1 MQKVLLLLSVTAL
14 VACGG
19 DAPVA
24 DRTDAP
30 ATAQAQSDAY
40 FGIPASRV
48 KRLYVQCSICH
59 GEHGDVSRG
68 GAKLL
73 KESTLSFEERV
84 GIITYGKGTMP
95 PNKDRLEANEIKAMA
110 KYIETFRE

>member
-1 MQKVLLLLSVTAL
+1 MQKFVWLFCVVVL

-19 DAPVA
+19 DAPA
-24 DRTDAP
+24 PAGTDAP
-30 ATAQAQSDAY
+30 AAAEAQSDDY
-40 FGIPASRV
+40 YGIPASRV
-48 KRLYVQCSICH
+48 KRLYVPCSICH
-59 GEHGDVSRG
+59 GENGDVSRG

-95 PNKDRLEANEIKAMA
+95 PNKDRLEANEIKALA

>member
-1 MQKVLLLLSVTAL
+1 MQKLFWLFCVLAL

-19 DAPVA
+19 DAP
-24 DRTDAP
+24 AP
-30 ATAQAQSDAY
+30 AQPEAPAAADAQTEDFYGLS
-40 FGIPASRV
+40 ASRV
-48 KRLYVQCSICH
+48 KRLYVPCSICH
-59 GEHGDVSRG
+59 GENGDVSRG

-73 KESTLSFEERV
+73 KESALSFEERV

-95 PNKDRLEANEIKAMA
+95 PNKDRLEANEIKALA